1 LGIRPIEESAYDA
14 AYFLADAV
22 IISGKHT
29 GKQTSLEDVQKV
41 KAVLPEYPVF
51 IGSGTNK
58 DNVRDLFE
66 FADGAVVGTSV
77 KADGLT
83 DNPVC
88 YERVREFMTIV
99 NGIRSQM

>member
-1 LGIRPIEESAYDA
+1 MGIRPIEESAYDA

-29 GKQTSLEDVQKV
+29 GKQTSLEEVEKV
-41 KAVLPEYPVF
+41 KEVLPEYPVF

-58 DNVRDLFE
+58 GNVRDWFK

-83 DNPVC
+83 DNPVS
-88 YERVREFMTIV
+88 YERVCEFMKIV
-99 NGIRSQM
+99 NEIRNQI